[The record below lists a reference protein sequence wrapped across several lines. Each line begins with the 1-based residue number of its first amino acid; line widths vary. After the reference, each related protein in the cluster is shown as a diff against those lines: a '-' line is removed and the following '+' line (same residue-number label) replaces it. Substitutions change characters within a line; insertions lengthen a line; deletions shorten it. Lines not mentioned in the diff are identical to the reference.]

1 MRPLF
6 FACALPI
13 MPRMKL
19 GLSIMILLSLL
30 LASCGDPG
38 DESTTVGGLTADEAA
53 QLNDAAE
60 MLDVA
65 NHPPLPENTLAP

>member
-6 FACALPI
+6 FARALPI
-13 MPRMKL
+13 MPPMKI
-19 GLSIMILLSLL
+19 GWPIAILASLL
-30 LASCGDPG
+30 LAGCGDPG

-65 NHPPLPENTLAP
+65 NHPPLPGNTQAP